1 MSKKVVVVMVLSAVF
16 GLGVFALGGPI
27 VFPVPPDD
35 CSIALCAPCPE
46 GSVPSP
52 TDEDCCAC
60 VPLAEF

>member
-1 MSKKVVVVMVLSAVF
+1 MSKKVVLAVVLSAVF

-35 CSIALCAPCPE
+35 CTIALCAPCPD

-52 TDEDCCAC
+52 TEEDCCAC
-60 VPLAEF
+60 VPLVEF